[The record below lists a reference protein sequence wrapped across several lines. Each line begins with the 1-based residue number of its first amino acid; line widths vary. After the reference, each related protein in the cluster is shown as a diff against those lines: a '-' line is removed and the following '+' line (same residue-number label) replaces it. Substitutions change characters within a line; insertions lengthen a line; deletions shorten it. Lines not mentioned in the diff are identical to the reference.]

1 MVHKPSDSPFFGS
14 IRFGMSIY
22 NYVIL
27 YIIEPSMKQATF
39 TELRAHAKQYFD
51 IVEAGE
57 SVRVLRNGK
66 AIADIVPV
74 MADLPSW
81 KRRKAQPLVLDG
93 MSVSRMIL
101 QERESGA

>member
-1 MVHKPSDSPFFGS
+1 M
-14 IRFGMSIY
+14 IIY

-27 YIIEPSMKQATF
+27 YIFEPSMKQATF

-93 MSVSRMIL
+93 VSVSRMIL